1 MQNFIYEMQ
10 RTFRSKLVIVM
21 MIIIILASSLVAYG
35 ITGPGSPKPVIKP
48 SMTHAAQAVIFNIM
62 NAVFLFLIPV
72 LAIFEGY
79 IIYGKDRT
87 NGVLESVVTR
97 PTTKGQIL
105 FSRFFACAASIFI
118 GLLLSTLIIDA
129 GVASYYA
136 TGLPLSMMLALIAA
150 YLVAGAAFIGLVF
163 LLSHLVKSQTSVLGL
178 AITIFLVMVIFW
190 DTITFLIL
198 ILALKLSPGTYRFR
212 QSRSDTVLHQPCLF
226 RIKRRALC
234 HGREPVWRILRH
246 GNQSCRI
253 RRDADFP
260 CRRGHCMDGIAHTLR
275 IRYGKKIRLKG
286 ICY

>member
-198 ILALKLSPGTYRFR
+198 ILALKLSPGTIGFGKAEVILSFINPAYFG
-212 QSRSDTVLHQPCLF
+212 SNVVLYATDVSLF
-226 RIKRRALC
+226 GGFFGTGINPAAYGVTLTSL
-234 HGREPVWRILRH
+234 V
-246 GNQSCRI
+246 
-253 RRDADFP
+253 AV
-260 CRRGHCMDGIAHTLR
+260 GIAWMALP
-275 IRYGKKIRLKG
+275 ILSAYAMAKKFD
-286 ICY
+286 